1 MSIGGTWTN
10 SIDRHPLDP
19 GFSPPVGSLTE
30 PPSDPRR
37 TLTLNLH
44 PRRSVLVLFA
54 VAWGLRIVAVF
65 AVQYYLNHIS
75 QPPRQYVIEGDA
87 EGYWHLAHC
96 LARGESYQ
104 IYTPPRYVLRMPGF
118 PLILAL
124 SMRLFG
130 ESLFAARLV
139 LATIGAIGC
148 LGVYQLGHR
157 LFGHRTGMIAGG
169 LGAVSPIFVGFSAI
183 ELTET
188 AFAVSLVFGLVP
200 LARWGG
206 SAVSS
211 SDPSSQAPSGLRA
224 AILTGLFAGLWAGV
238 GCYLRPSWLLFP
250 PCLVL
255 WLWWLKRD
263 RDRLIVVI
271 CTGVVMIGSLV
282 PWGMRNQQYAD
293 GHFVL
298 TTLWMGPSL
307 YDGWNPNNTSGDS
320 NMAFFDEENLLSH
333 MSEYEM
339 DREYRRRAWDFAF
352 ENPGRV
358 AVLAG
363 RKAVRYWNPFPNA
376 AQFKTS
382 PALRLVS
389 LGWYLVVFVP
399 ALLGAWQ
406 WRRSLGVLAITAGP
420 ILYFAALHLVFVSSV
435 RYRLPGEYPLLVLT
449 AVGIE
454 SLVQRW
460 RPRPRIATG
469 LPE

>member
-1 MSIGGTWTN
+1 MTWN
-10 SIDRHPLDP
+10 S
-19 GFSPPVGSLTE
+19 
-30 PPSDPRR
+30 
-37 TLTLNLH
+37 
-44 PRRSVLVLFA
+44 RRSVLMLFA
-54 VAWGLRIVAVF
+54 VAWALRIVAVL
-65 AVQYYLNHIS
+65 AVQYYLEHVA
-75 QPPRQYVIEGDA
+75 QPPRQYAIEGDA
-87 EGYWHLAHC
+87 EGYWHLARC

-118 PLILAL
+118 PFILAI

-130 ESLFAARLV
+130 ESLLAARLV

-157 LFGHRTGMIAGG
+157 LFGYRTGLIAGG
-169 LGAVSPIFVGFSAI
+169 LAAVSPIFVGFSAI

-188 AFAVSLVFGLVP
+188 AFAVSLVFGLIP
-200 LARWGG
+200 LAGWG
-206 SAVSS
+206 SLASPEPEPLS
-211 SDPSSQAPSGLRA
+211 RPPHGLRA
-224 AILTGLFAGLWAGV
+224 ALLTGLVAGVWAGV

-255 WLWWLKRD
+255 WLWLWKRD
-263 RDRLIVVI
+263 RASLVLAV
-271 CTGVVMIGSLV
+271 CTVAVMVGSLV
-282 PWGMRNQQYAD
+282 PWGIRNQRVT

-320 NMAFFDEENLLSH
+320 DMAFFDRENLLSR

-339 DREYRRRAWDFAF
+339 DREYRQRAWAFAF
-352 ENPGRV
+352 QQPGRV
-358 AVLAG
+358 ATLAG
-363 RKAVRYWNPFPNA
+363 KKTIRYWNPFPNA
-376 AQFKTS
+376 EQFQTS

-406 WRRSLGVLAITAGP
+406 MRRSFGILAITAGP

-435 RYRLPGEYPLLVLT
+435 RYRLPGEYPLLILT
-449 AVGIE
+449 AVGVE
-454 SLVQRW
+454 SWGRRW
-460 RPRPRIATG
+460 WPTKHLNP
-469 LPE
+469 

>member
-1 MSIGGTWTN
+1 MPLGTGISLIASFKASPTR
-10 SIDRHPLDP
+10 STPRP
-19 GFSPPVGSLTE
+19 GKSCG
-30 PPSDPRR
+30 
-37 TLTLNLH
+37 
-44 PRRSVLVLFA
+44 
-54 VAWGLRIVAVF
+54 
-65 AVQYYLNHIS
+65 
-75 QPPRQYVIEGDA
+75 
-87 EGYWHLAHC
+87 C
-96 LARGESYQ
+96 
-104 IYTPPRYVLRMPGF
+104 PGF
-118 PLILAL
+118 PLLLAI
-124 SMRLFG
+124 SRKLFG
-130 ESLFAARLV
+130 ESLLAARLV
-139 LATIGAIGC
+139 LATVGALGC

-157 LFGHRTGMIAGG
+157 LGGHRTGLIAGWLAG
-169 LGAVSPIFVGFSAI
+169 VSPIFVGFSAI

-188 AFAVSLVFGLVP
+188 VFAVSLVFGLVP
-200 LARWGG
+200 LSRGG
-206 SAVSS
+206 IQAAPAADSESS
-211 SDPSSQAPSGLRA
+211 VPTGA
-224 AILTGLFAGLWAGV
+224 ATSPTLIAAALTGAMAGLWGGV

-255 WLWWLKRD
+255 WLWLQKRD

-271 CTGVVMIGSLV
+271 CTGIVMIGSLV

-320 NMAFFDEENLLSH
+320 NMDFFDQENLLSH

-339 DREYRRRAWDFAF
+339 DREYRRRAWAFAF
-352 ENPGRV
+352 ENPDRV
-358 AVLAG
+358 AVLAW
-363 RKAVRYWNPFPNA
+363 RKTVRYWNPFPNA

-406 WRRSLGVLAITAGP
+406 LRRSLGVLAITAGP

>member
-1 MSIGGTWTN
+1 MN
-10 SIDRHPLDP
+10 
-19 GFSPPVGSLTE
+19 
-30 PPSDPRR
+30 
-37 TLTLNLH
+37 LN

-54 VAWGLRIVAVF
+54 IAWVLRIVAVL
-65 AVQYYLNHIS
+65 AVQYYLGQIS

-87 EGYWHLAHC
+87 EGYWHLGRC
-96 LARGESYQ
+96 LAHGEPYQ

-118 PLILAL
+118 PLILAV

-130 ESLFAARLV
+130 ESLLAARLV
-139 LATIGAIGC
+139 LATIGAAGC

-157 LFGHRTGMIAGG
+157 LFGHRTGLIAGG
-169 LGAVSPIFVGFSAI
+169 LAAVSPVFVGFSAI

-200 LARWGG
+200 LARWGNE
-206 SAVSS
+206 SS
-211 SDPSSQAPSGLRA
+211 PDLGPSSLLAHDMRDAL
-224 AILTGLFAGLWAGV
+224 LTGVMAGVWAGV

-255 WLWWLKRD
+255 WLWGLKRD
-263 RDRLIVVI
+263 RVRLIVAV
-271 CTGVVMIGSLV
+271 CTVAVMVGSLV
-282 PWGMRNQQYAD
+282 PWGFRNQRVT

-307 YDGWNPNNTSGDS
+307 YDGWNPNNITGDS
-320 NMAFFDEENLLSH
+320 NMAFFDRENLLSR

-339 DREYRRRAWDFAF
+339 DREYRQRAWAFAF
-352 ENPGRV
+352 ENPGQV
-358 AVLAG
+358 AVLAW
-363 RKAVRYWNPFPNA
+363 KKTVRYWNPVPNA

-382 PALRLVS
+382 PALMLMS
-389 LGWYLVVFVP
+389 LGWSVVVFVP

-406 WRRSLGVLAITAGP
+406 LRRSLGTLAITAGP

-449 AVGIE
+449 AVGVE
-454 SLVQRW
+454 SLVRRW
-460 RPRPRIATG
+460 GPKKQLNPRQGWQLRK
-469 LPE
+469 